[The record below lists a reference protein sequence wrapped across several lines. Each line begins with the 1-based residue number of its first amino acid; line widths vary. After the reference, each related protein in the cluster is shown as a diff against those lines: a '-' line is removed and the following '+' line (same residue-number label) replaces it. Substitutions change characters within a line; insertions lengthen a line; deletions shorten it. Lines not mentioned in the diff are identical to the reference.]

1 MSQWKECDLVN
12 ATHVEINGEVHELK
26 EDGKV
31 KKAGKLS
38 SLNYRS
44 IEILIGLNDWK
55 HIHVDLFPILG
66 IKCLRKVKPTPIEFE
81 AIFSLE
87 MVKDSWLGE
96 LIPMEAVGK
105 KFKCVEIMEDEI
117 TS

>member
-1 MSQWKECDLVN
+1 MIQWKECDLVN

-81 AIFSLE
+81 GVFVMFGGCWQMLHSLDHRFPNC
-87 MVKDSWLGE
+87 KR
-96 LIPMEAVGK
+96 AR
-105 KFKCVEIMEDEI
+105 FRCVQIMEDEE
-117 TS
+117 

>member
-1 MSQWKECDLVN
+1 MIQWKECDLVN

-38 SLNYRS
+38 YLNYRS

-66 IKCLRKVKPTPIEFE
+66 IKCLRKVKPTPIEFIYTVGGGIAPPNE
-81 AIFSLE
+81 AY
-87 MVKDSWLGE
+87 
-96 LIPMEAVGK
+96 GK
-105 KFKCVEIMEDEI
+105 TFLCVEILEEN
-117 TS
+117 

>member
-1 MSQWKECDLVN
+1 MIQWKECDLVN

-38 SLNYRS
+38 YLNYRS

-81 AIFSLE
+81 HIFTFE
-87 MVKDSWLGE
+87 EITLGI
-96 LIPMEAVGK
+96 IPDEAEGK
-105 KFKCVEIMEDEI
+105 RFRCVEIME
-117 TS
+117 